1 MDTVLLAAIAAAVLA
16 ATWFFCLRPM
26 WKGRCP
32 MSGGAGNSDTEL
44 RRQITELSEE
54 IRMLR
59 AQDALAEDRPGR
71 RDRDG

>member
-1 MDTVLLAAIAAAVLA
+1 METVLLAAIAAAVLA
-16 ATWFFCLRPM
+16 ATWFFCWRPM

-32 MSGGAGNSDTEL
+32 TSGGAGNSDAEL

-59 AQDALAEDRPGR
+59 AQDTLAEDRPVK